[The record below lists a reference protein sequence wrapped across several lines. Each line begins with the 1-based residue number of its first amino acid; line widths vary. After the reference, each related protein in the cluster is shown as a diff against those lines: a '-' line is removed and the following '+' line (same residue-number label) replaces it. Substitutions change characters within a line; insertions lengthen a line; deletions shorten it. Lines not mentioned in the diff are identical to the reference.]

1 MLTPTVILASSDDSL
16 INSVRGLFLS
26 FENLKLEIMSTT
38 GEGCEELLRRDVLLI
53 IIHLDEN
60 RAIPDVTRLL
70 KMITLD
76 KSSILILV
84 ISDQHNPELALAILR
99 LGVVDCLNRP
109 LDLGRLDY
117 LIDVLTFRARTLASR
132 PAGIVQKSQEAL
144 TLPKEENSF
153 IDPPTTPM
161 GRMMEQVG
169 RIAPRDT
176 TVLLGGETGTG
187 KSRLAGLIHRMS
199 SRRHEPFLT
208 INCGALSENLIDSE
222 MFGHQKGAFTGA
234 DTNRVGKF
242 AAVGQGTL
250 FLDEIDSLTRD
261 LQTKLLRAVDERV
274 FEPVGSNKSQPM
286 QARLIAACNRSLDGE
301 ISAGRFRIDLYYR
314 LNVCKFVVPALRDHL
329 WDIPRLTRNF
339 INEFDVRSGQPV
351 HEISSEA
358 LDALSTHDWPGNIR
372 ELRNTIECT
381 LALCPSHVIHL
392 DDLPELFHSHDPTAR
407 MSDPTARM
415 SYSQEPALADC
426 SLAQTR
432 NKVELDRITETL
444 ERHNNNRL
452 RAAAELGISRT
463 SLYNKLHKY
472 GLR

>member
-1 MLTPTVILASSDDSL
+1 MLTPTVILASSDSSL
-16 INSVRGLFLS
+16 INSVRSLFLS

-53 IIHLDEN
+53 IIHLDES
-60 RAIPDVTRLL
+60 RAIADVSRLL

-84 ISDQHNPELALAILR
+84 ISDQHNPEVALAILR
-99 LGVVDCLNRP
+99 LGVVDCLYRP

-117 LIDVLTFRARTLASR
+117 LIDVLTYRGRTITSR
-132 PAGIVQKSQEAL
+132 PAPISERAQEAIAIP
-144 TLPKEENSF
+144 TEKSSF

-169 RIAPRDT
+169 RVAPRDT

-187 KSRLAGLIHRMS
+187 KSRLAGLIHRLS
-199 SRRHEPFLT
+199 SRRDEPFIT
-208 INCGALSENLIDSE
+208 INCGALSENLVDSE

-286 QARLIAACNRSLDGE
+286 QARLIAACNRSLEEE

-314 LNVCKFVVPALRDHL
+314 LNVCNFVVPALRDHL
-329 WDIPRLTRNF
+329 WDIPRLTRGF
-339 INEFDVRSGQPV
+339 INEFDVRSGQPI
-351 HEISSEA
+351 HEISPEA
-358 LDALSTHDWPGNIR
+358 LDALAAHDWPGNIR
-372 ELRNTIECT
+372 ELRNVIECA
-381 LALCPSHVIHL
+381 LALCPGDVIQL
-392 DDLPELFHSHDPTAR
+392 DDLPELFHPRDTVAPLSSPR
-407 MSDPTARM
+407 
-415 SYSQEPALADC
+415 EPDAAEGT
-426 SLAQTR
+426 LAQTR
-432 NKVELDRITETL
+432 NMVELDRITETL
-444 ERHNNNRL
+444 GRHNNNRL
-452 RAAAELGISRT
+452 RAAAELGISRMT
-463 SLYNKLHKY
+463 LYNKLHKY
-472 GLR
+472 GLI